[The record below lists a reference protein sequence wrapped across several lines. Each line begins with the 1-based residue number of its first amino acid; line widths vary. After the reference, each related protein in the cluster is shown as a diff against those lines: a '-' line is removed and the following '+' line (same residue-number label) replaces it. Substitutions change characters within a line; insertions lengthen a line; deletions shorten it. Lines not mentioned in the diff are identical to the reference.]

1 MQFTVHQIDT
11 GRITARYVR
20 PSFEDV
26 QVLLGSGEA
35 VIEGWF
41 DQNDFYVQDGEAV
54 AKPPR
59 PSETHDFDYA
69 SKTWID
75 NEADYLPEL
84 KLSALA
90 QVNDLRGSARL
101 NYITDLPGQD
111 ALYAAKREEAV
122 AYLSDPDPIDD
133 LYPLIK
139 SEIGETAPTGFEVA
153 QIFLNL
159 NDLWREAAGA
169 IDAACF
175 AAKREI
181 ESVTTANEIGS
192 IVETLR
198 IQLSA

>member
-1 MQFTVHQIDT
+1 MKFTVYQFET
-11 GRITARYVR
+11 GQITARYVR
-20 PSFEDV
+20 PSIQDV
-26 QVLLGSGEA
+26 ADLLGEGEA

-41 DQNDFYVQDGEAV
+41 DQSDYYIADGEAV

-69 SKTWID
+69 SKTWIN
-75 NEADYLPEL
+75 NEAEYLPDL
-84 KLSALA
+84 KANASA
-90 QVNDLRGSARL
+90 QVNEIRGSTRL
-101 NYITDLPGQD
+101 KYITDLPGQD

-122 AYLSDPDPIDD
+122 AYLSDPDPDD
-133 LYPLIK
+133 NLYPLVK

-175 AAKREI
+175 AAKRQVQDAI
-181 ESVTTANEIGS
+181 AANDIAA
-192 IVETLR
+192 IVEALQ
-198 IQLSA
+198 IQLNA